1 MAPAKDSPLG
11 INVLF
16 SGPETISIFDANN
29 SPFWNTEFSLL
40 ILEES
45 YLTYYVILSLIESVE
60 SNIFIIVAATPEV
73 KPTIFWFNSKFSAL
87 HSENINLIVLQLYQV
102 SLPQWKTFDIY

>member
-45 YLTYYVILSLIESVE
+45 YLIYNVKLSLIESVE
-60 SNIFIIVAATPEV
+60 SNILIIVAATPEV
-73 KPTIFWFNSKFSAL
+73 KPTIFWFN
-87 HSENINLIVLQLYQV
+87 Y
-102 SLPQWKTFDIY
+102 WT